1 MDDSQ
6 PDAQASNV
14 INDAPG
20 VFTAEDI
27 KRGKGTQRNAA
38 TWHCSPDAQASN
50 VINDAPGV
58 FTAEDAALG
67 VHTAKGPSDSL
78 RFQ

>member
-27 KRGKGTQRNAA
+27 KRGNGIQPKAA
-38 TWHCSPDAQASN
+38 TQHCPPDAQASN
-50 VINDAPGV
+50 PVRDAPGV

-67 VHTAKGPSDSL
+67 VHTAKGLSDSL
-78 RFQ
+78 RVQ